1 MDEIHG
7 LMGFSGARTNERP
20 EIIVRTESEREI
32 RWRWPDM
39 DWTRLAIDDM
49 TDVRY
54 RYCEW

>member
-1 MDEIHG
+1 
-7 LMGFSGARTNERP
+7 MGFSGARTNERP